1 MFCTGGNLNQ
11 INVMYTRY
19 FSQFQYCLPI
29 GVQDK
34 NHKTSSS
41 VSLSSVRVHIGGKTE
56 QICGHVIG
64 QETRIKDIKELD
76 SPVTLVKSS
85 LISLR
90 PELGL
95 HKINRKLRSRLTIVV
110 RDAWEIFKS
119 QPCRHGIS
127 IKSFK
132 IYTCTSAQILSPHI
146 LEVYKY
152 TYIFSR
158 RHKEYMG

>member
-1 MFCTGGNLNQ
+1 MKKLPIHAKHFIHIVRKPYQFQTVLHESATGGPNPYQQMFCTGGNLSQ

-29 GVQDK
+29 GVQYK
-34 NHKTSSS
+34 NHKTSCS
-41 VSLSSVRVHIGGKTE
+41 VSLGSVRVHIGGKTE

-90 PELGL
+90 PEL
-95 HKINRKLRSRLTIVV
+95 R
-110 RDAWEIFKS
+110 
-119 QPCRHGIS
+119 
-127 IKSFK
+127 
-132 IYTCTSAQILSPHI
+132 
-146 LEVYKY
+146 
-152 TYIFSR
+152 
-158 RHKEYMG
+158 